1 MTATGTDPRNV
12 DGQAIAIT
20 VFSAVKPWGR
30 LWLALVFLWARAFPK
45 SQGKLARLSFIHFA
59 RLTIIRRFPAMG
71 QAKEDIGP
79 PLMLF
84 ESTYDGTFDQYID
97 AFVAAIPI
105 KMRAFWSTSYGFPGV
120 KPVVPFKAFIR
131 ANEFRSGHFYNAH
144 GNASTTMIA
153 SALAL
158 RGPHEEF
165 YRTVRDDQDGFAD
178 HYKAFLTQ
186 VQADL

>member
-1 MTATGTDPRNV
+1 M
-12 DGQAIAIT
+12 T
-20 VFSAVKPWGR
+20 VFSLLRPPWLSWPPGGEYVQHVLLR
-30 LWLALVFLWARAFPK
+30 LASRRSPTTIR
-45 SQGKLARLSFIHFA
+45 QLSFIHFA
-59 RLTIIRRFPAMG
+59 RLTIIRRFPSLG
-71 QAKEDIGP
+71 QAKEEIGP

-97 AFVAAIPI
+97 AFVAAIPA
-105 KMRAFWSTSYGFPGV
+105 KMQAFWSTSYGFPGV
-120 KPVVPFKAFIR
+120 DPVVPLKAFIR
-131 ANEFRSGHFYNAH
+131 ANEFRVGHFYNAH

-165 YRTVRDDQDGFAD
+165 HRRVRANPRGFED
-178 HYKAFLTQ
+178 EYKAFVTQ